1 MAVATANIEVE
12 IKSLLTSREQVDSV
26 LSRMKRLD
34 PATHL
39 IAQEGQLNHY
49 FCSGSPE
56 GLQKL
61 LKGLGKTAEASQ
73 LADCQSFS
81 LRSRS
86 VDGAC
91 LVVVKAKLDATSAI
105 HGLARVEYS
114 FEMPGMTIEQVDGLI
129 LSHGF
134 EYQAKWSRQR
144 QEYRCAGA
152 NVCMDKNA
160 GYGYLVEVE
169 ILAESTE
176 AVDPTKAQIYA
187 LMEKLGLTELPQ
199 ARLDRMFDY
208 YNAHWRE
215 YYGTDK
221 VFVVE

>member
-1 MAVATANIEVE
+1 
-12 IKSLLTSREQVDSV
+12 
-26 LSRMKRLD
+26 
-34 PATHL
+34 
-39 IAQEGQLNHY
+39 
-49 FCSGSPE
+49 
-56 GLQKL
+56 
-61 LKGLGKTAEASQ
+61 
-73 LADCQSFS
+73 
-81 LRSRS
+81 
-86 VDGAC
+86 
-91 LVVVKAKLDATSAI
+91 
-105 HGLARVEYS
+105 
-114 FEMPGMTIEQVDGLI
+114 
-129 LSHGF
+129 
-134 EYQAKWSRQR
+134 
-144 QEYRCAGA
+144 
-152 NVCMDKNA
+152 MDKNA